1 MGGLTFDGEEVKG
14 WGGGLNLVWG
24 GFFLMGGAK
33 QILRLVRYSLPVGK
47 TLLSV
52 MLTFIMF
59 IANDFDVSLLQKINF
74 VVLK

>member
-1 MGGLTFDGEEVKG
+1 MG
-14 WGGGLNLVWG
+14 G